1 MAPAPSGIKANRP
14 VLSTVIALE
23 PAAPLQ
29 GGTVR
34 TEVSAPVLPMLKTWA
49 PALPRATY
57 RQRLVGSTVRRPGVP
72 PALVAAPT
80 EVIVTLLWLTWN
92 SERLPDPPLLTY
104 TNDPLGEAATAAG
117 VAPSANGEP
126 ITAASAPVLRFT

>member
-1 MAPAPSGIKANRP
+1 MAPVPSGIKANRP
-14 VLSTVIALE
+14 VLSTAIALE

-34 TEVSAPVLPMLKTWA
+34 TEVSAPVLPMLKTWE

-57 RQRLVGSTVRRPGVP
+57 RKRLVGSTVSRPGVP

-80 EVIVTLLWLTWN
+80 EVSVPLLWLTWN
-92 SERLPDPPLLTY
+92 AEMSPEPPLLTY

-117 VAPSANGEP
+117 VVPAANGEP
-126 ITAASAPVLRFT
+126 VTAASAPVLRFT